1 MDETDIKVKGQ
12 WRSLYRAVDKHG
24 QTIDFLL
31 TEHRDAEAALRLLKK
46 AIRRNGVP
54 ETMTIDGSDAN
65 EAAIKRYNEENGTT
79 IRIRQVQYFN
89 NIVEQDHR
97 AVKRVTRPM
106 LGVKSFEAAQGT
118 LVGIELMHMIKKRQM
133 LMEAE
138 DEGLTAAELFYSLAA

>member
-1 MDETDIKVKGQ
+1 M
-12 WRSLYRAVDKHG
+12 DKHG

-79 IRIRQVQYFN
+79 IRIRQVQYLN